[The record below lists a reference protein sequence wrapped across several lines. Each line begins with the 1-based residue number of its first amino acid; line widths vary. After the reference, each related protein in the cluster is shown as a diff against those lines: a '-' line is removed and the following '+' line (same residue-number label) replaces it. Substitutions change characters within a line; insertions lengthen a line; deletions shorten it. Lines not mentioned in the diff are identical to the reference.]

1 MVTRRESIPRATTH
15 WATTH
20 WASTREGMLPREMLP
35 REMLPLGERGTRLAR
50 GLAIPLV
57 RERRVPGVGR
67 GRGRVSLGR

>member
-35 REMLPLGERGTRLAR
+35 LGERGTRLAR

-57 RERRVPGVGR
+57 RERLVPGA
-67 GRGRVSLGR
+67 GRVQGRRNLGR

>member
-15 WATTH
+15 RATTH
-20 WASTREGMLPREMLP
+20 WASTREGMLP

-57 RERRVPGVGR
+57 RERLVPGAGR
-67 GRGRVSLGR
+67 GRGRGSLGR